1 MNKVQFSLESFK
13 NIQDLIKFTDQK
25 TGAVLVLSGVLLT
38 ALFRVL
44 RELVFIPPLQATFIE
59 IITFIFGLMTFTSL
73 FIIVYISINK
83 ILKPRLAKNYN
94 SDDSSIFYFEHL
106 SKLGKEN
113 IYLKYAE
120 LKEDDMIRFIVD
132 QQYEI
137 SKILELK
144 IKFLNIA
151 FMFLFLSVAFLSIF
165 LILLGI
171 K

>member
-1 MNKVQFSLESFK
+1 
-13 NIQDLIKFTDQK
+13 
-25 TGAVLVLSGVLLT
+25 
-38 ALFRVL
+38 
-44 RELVFIPPLQATFIE
+44 
-59 IITFIFGLMTFTSL
+59 
-73 FIIVYISINK
+73 
-83 ILKPRLAKNYN
+83 LAKNYN

-120 LKEDDMIRFIVD
+120 LKEDDMVKFIVD

-151 FMFLFLSVAFLSIF
+151 FMFLFSSVAFLSIF
-165 LILLGI
+165 LTLLGI